1 MAGNF
6 LRWISRQ
13 VDRRRLKDPHWA
25 KMFEED
31 PSGEVVS
38 IDCETTGFDVR
49 KDEIIYVSAIRVAG
63 SRILTSSAF
72 NAVIRPESAA
82 MRADAIRVH
91 QLRAVDVEAGRPM
104 SEVLPELLDFIGGRP
119 VVGYWIDYDVSML
132 DRCARRAF
140 GFRLPNRRIEV
151 SELYYQ
157 LKYGTAPQGT
167 VVDLSFNAIARD
179 LGLRELPAHDAFND
193 ALSAAEMYVQLTDM
207 RGRGRTIARERRDD
221 TAAGIAH

>member
-1 MAGNF
+1 MLERM
-6 LRWISRQ
+6 LRRIRREI
-13 VDRRRLKDPHWA
+13 DRRRLSDPQWQR
-25 KMFEED
+25 MFEED
-31 PSGEVVS
+31 ASGEVVS
-38 IDCETTGFDVR
+38 IDCETTGFDLR

-63 SRILTSSAF
+63 NRILTSSAF
-72 NAVIRPESAA
+72 NALIRPESAT

-151 SELYYQ
+151 SELYYE
-157 LKYGTAPQGT
+157 LKYRKAPQGT
-167 VVDLSFNAIARD
+167 RIDLSFNAIARD

-207 RGRGRTIARERRDD
+207 KARGRTIPRDRGAD
-221 TAAGIAH
+221 VATAIAH